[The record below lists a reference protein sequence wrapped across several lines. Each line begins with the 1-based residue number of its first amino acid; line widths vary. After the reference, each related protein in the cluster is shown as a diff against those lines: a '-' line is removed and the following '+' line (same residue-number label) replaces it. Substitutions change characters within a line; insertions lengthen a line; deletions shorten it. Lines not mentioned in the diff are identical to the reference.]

1 MNYLNI
7 IEILNKMDKKVLEAK
22 LITYIE
28 EFRIVNLD

>member
-7 IEILNKMDKKVLEAK
+7 IEIFNKMDKKILAAK

-28 EFRIVNLD
+28 ELKLY

>member
-7 IEILNKMDKKVLEAK
+7 IEILNKMDKKILEAK

-28 EFRIVNLD
+28 ELKLY